1 MTDIHHATTTTPNPV
16 TTSGDASAGSEQ
28 ITIDLL
34 DIIRK
39 HTKSAGEGWNAT
51 TTLEDVGIDSFDLV
65 ELIFEIEDKYD
76 ISVNFNANRTV
87 DDFATVADVAR
98 VIQENLGK
106 EGRAA

>member
-1 MTDIHHATTTTPNPV
+1 MTDIDQAMTTTATGAMPACIP
-16 TTSGDASAGSEQ
+16 AGSDP
-28 ITIDLL
+28 ITHDLL

-39 HTKSAGEGWNAT
+39 HTKSTGADWNAA

-98 VIQENLGK
+98 VIQENLDK
-106 EGRAA
+106 KGRAA